1 MIFMMI
7 SRSRCGTYKFRRFF
21 MVSCH
26 RPCTNPHYEKVHR
39 IFAVPHYKQFR
50 RYNLVHVALLHSSKH
65 KTSDNRL
72 DGQIQDDRQPFLQ
85 CQPDFLSDIRN
96 HLSIFCLLLHIP
108 TEIYKIQGNIY
119 FSTSAVRPYTRATI
133 FIEVQSSGTRN
144 FDSFAVNAIVK
155 DITDRRIWM
164 SEETVSS
171 RTLLG
176 RLRWFCTSKR
186 NITVILKA
194 LSLFLVI
201 ESCMSRTLTAK
212 ANDVTCRTRAAQFY
226 SNEYFQYLIQIFI
239 ARIQKIIKL

>member
-1 MIFMMI
+1 MIWFLWWYQDPDAGHINSEDFLWFLVIVLVPILTMK
-7 SRSRCGTYKFRRFF
+7 RCIASLLFLIINSSVATTLFTWRYSIQANIKLLTIVWMGKFR
-21 MVSCH
+21 MID
-26 RPCTNPHYEKVHR
+26 N
-39 IFAVPHYKQFR
+39 
-50 RYNLVHVALLHSSKH
+50 HSSSVNLTFFRTFETIFQFFVYYS
-65 KTSDNRL
+65 TS
-72 DGQIQDDRQPFLQ
+72 LQ
-85 CQPDFLSDIRN
+85 KYI
-96 HLSIFCLLLHIP
+96 
-108 TEIYKIQGNIY
+108 KGNIY

-239 ARIQKIIKL
+239 ARI